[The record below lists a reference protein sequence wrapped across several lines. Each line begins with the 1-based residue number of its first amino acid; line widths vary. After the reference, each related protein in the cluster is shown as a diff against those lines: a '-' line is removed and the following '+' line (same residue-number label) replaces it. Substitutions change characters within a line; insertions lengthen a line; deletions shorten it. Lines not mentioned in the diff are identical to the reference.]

1 MRQTIRTTLASLI
14 LLLSLAAPAAAAQF
28 EEGADAYERE
38 DYTTAL
44 HIWHQLADQGEAA
57 AMYGL
62 ADMYENVR
70 EIKNMEEAVRWFRM
84 AAEQN
89 HATSQ
94 NNLGRM
100 YASGFGVSQNPAQ
113 AARWFRMAA
122 EQGHAG
128 ARNYLRL
135 LCLPAQGRYTL
146 PSSCNGGLGTPNP
159 N

>member
-1 MRQTIRTTLASLI
+1 MRQTVRTTLASLI

-62 ADMYENVR
+62 AHMYQNVR
-70 EIKNMEEAVRWFRM
+70 TIKNIEEALRWYRM

-89 HATSQ
+89 
-94 NNLGRM
+94 
-100 YASGFGVSQNPAQ
+100 
-113 AARWFRMAA
+113 
-122 EQGHAG
+122 HAG

-135 LCLPAQGRYTL
+135 LCLSAQGRYTL